1 MSAEPVADHSFS
13 SGRHWRDTAVARRL
27 LETEVGARRGVAT
40 NVFTVAPTA
49 MLDGGRSAFGA
60 EGAR

>member
-1 MSAEPVADHSFS
+1 VYQRLIGDILPSRWSSRPVQRARVFGGHLTNP
-13 SGRHWRDTAVARRL
+13 RD
-27 LETEVGARRGVAT
+27 
-40 NVFTVAPTA
+40 TVAPTA